1 MLRVGEALEI
11 YWSNRSADEG
21 TTAAGQ
27 RKRATRMLRIT
38 ITEMATEQRWTLEGR
53 LVQPWVGELRANWK
67 NRNRPQNGRTCTVDL
82 SQITCIDN
90 SGLRLLRTMSK
101 EGTNFIATGIYTK
114 HVLEQLKGGTKHAP
128 FIWFLCLF
136 AAFLANAIACSPS
149 MLANPELGKKNARH
163 QFGAHLNTNNGSNAG
178 AFDFAGGPGG
188 TLCPHS

>member
-1 MLRVGEALEI
+1 M
-11 YWSNRSADEG
+11 
-21 TTAAGQ
+21 
-27 RKRATRMLRIT
+27 MRIT

-53 LVQPWVGELRANWK
+53 LVQPWVSELRASWK
-67 NRNRPQNGRTCTVDL
+67 NRHRPENGRTCTVDL

-101 EGTNFIATGIYTK
+101 EGTQFIATGIYTK

-136 AAFLANAIACSPS
+136 AAFVAGVIACSPS
-149 MLANPELGKKNARH
+149 TLANPELGKSSAKQEFRT
-163 QFGAHLNTNNGSNAG
+163 HLNPNNGSSTG
-178 AFDFAGGPGG
+178 APDFTGGPGG